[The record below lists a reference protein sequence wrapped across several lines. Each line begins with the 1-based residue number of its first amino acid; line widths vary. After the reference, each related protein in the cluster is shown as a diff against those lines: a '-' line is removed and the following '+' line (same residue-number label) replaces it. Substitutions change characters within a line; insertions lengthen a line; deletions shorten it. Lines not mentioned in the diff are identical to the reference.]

1 MKNGKLILKD
11 LQKVNTLMYNELNK
25 NIYTRQCALNLEL
38 N

>member
-11 LQKVNTLMYNELNK
+11 LQKVNTLMYNEFNK